1 MSKREL
7 IDRILEINRTAR
19 REFLLTFTENELADY
34 LRQLES
40 ISVADYTVA
49 VAADEF

>member
-7 IDRILEINRTAR
+7 IQRIMELNRTAR
-19 REFLLTFTENELADY
+19 REFLQEFTENELDDY

-40 ISVADYTVA
+40 IDEPLPTYGVVATV
-49 VAADEF
+49 D